1 MLALEAHLEKNLQ
14 DGESWRILGRILQEN
29 DQDQKSIPC
38 FTNCLKHSP
47 NNLDCLL
54 SLGVSCTNV
63 LDEVK
68 AMNFLKRWLML
79 NPKYKMEGIAG
90 IIPEEMV
97 NLPTYKVEEIKMMND
112 QLIKVF
118 DEAAK
123 INPNDPEL
131 LSALAILFFIKRE
144 YEVSIDL
151 FNRALNLDP
160 TNYLLMNKVGAT
172 LAHLGR
178 ADEAIKFYH
187 RALDIRPN
195 YVRVWVNL
203 GIAHAFKSEY
213 HDAANFYLNALSFRP
228 DAKHI
233 WTYLHTA
240 FLSMRTFP
248 LTQSATTSSGRSH
261 SRTRTPSASSTSS
274 TSMTCRTQRSA
285 TR

>member
-1 MLALEAHLEKNLQ
+1 MA
-14 DGESWRILGRILQEN
+14 
-29 DQDQKSIPC
+29 
-38 FTNCLKHSP
+38 
-47 NNLDCLL
+47 
-54 SLGVSCTNV
+54 
-63 LDEVK
+63 
-68 AMNFLKRWLML
+68 
-79 NPKYKMEGIAG
+79 
-90 IIPEEMV
+90 

-203 GIAHAFKSEY
+203 GIAHAFK
-213 HDAANFYLNALSFRP
+213 N
-228 DAKHI
+228 
-233 WTYLHTA
+233 
-240 FLSMRTFP
+240 
-248 LTQSATTSSGRSH
+248 
-261 SRTRTPSASSTSS
+261 
-274 TSMTCRTQRSA
+274 
-285 TR
+285 